1 MGAPPY
7 LQIYALSWAGDRIV
21 TASQDGR
28 LIVWNAMTGAKT
40 HAIKLVRQGTHH
52 SDDWMHGG
60 RRRGMPC
67 CAV

>member
-1 MGAPPY
+1 ML

-40 HAIKLVRQGTHH
+40 HAIKLVRARRTAQRC
-52 SDDWMHGG
+52 SDG
-60 RRRGMPC
+60 RMC
-67 CAV
+67 VAW